1 MTALEERPVSIS
13 VEAKK
18 KAPTSGKAA
27 SSQFGRLEHVLLA
40 GSDPKQTKEARQ
52 DEVTQRFTDF
62 GLGRGVDATRAKP
75 WLNKTSFQV
84 RPLRFG
90 KLMGTEQGGSVEA
103 YEDVVN
109 SVQTL
114 QLELKQSVSVS
125 SAPVNIGTDGEHT
138 RSASNMRH
146 VVGRRVHNR
155 TISFREEFDEIPF
168 AGSHAQPT
176 TRVLLAAEGEE
187 AQPQRMAPQGE
198 KAQPQ
203 KMAAQGEKAQPQK
216 MAAQVE
222 EEPTFEEKLAKWV
235 LERLCREGKC
245 DSAMRERVRAIGD
258 ESPVVIFE
266 KWFEGVPPAEH
277 ADTLKQI
284 YELCLDFVRCFHV
297 THYVSSLNLG
307 ALEYSVITEEDYSRE
322 MGLAGSFG
330 LEDVVSVVL
339 KPKGKYS
346 LRKTRKS
353 TRVKRVGLIKNPDSG
368 DYYVPRG
375 TYAEAVIGV
384 EVKPIQLLVRHQYLQ
399 RSLRH
404 AVAHYIEEQ
413 RDTSG
418 TCHPSHYVSSLCLI
432 LSIMLGCSQEE
443 VLSVTRTIVPLKLF

>member
-18 KAPTSGKAA
+18 KAPTSGKKA

-40 GSDPKQTKEARQ
+40 GSDPEQTKEARQ
-52 DEVTQRFTDF
+52 DEVAQRFTDF

-90 KLMGTEQGGSVEA
+90 KLIGTEQGGSVEA

-138 RSASNMRH
+138 RSTSNMRH

-168 AGSHAQPT
+168 AGSRAQPT
-176 TRVLLAAEGEE
+176 TRVLLAAEGE
-187 AQPQRMAPQGE
+187 
-198 KAQPQ
+198 
-203 KMAAQGEKAQPQK
+203 KAQPQK
-216 MAAQVE
+216 MAAQVK

-384 EVKPIQLLVRHQYLQ
+384 EVKPIQLLVRHQYLR

>member
-1 MTALEERPVSIS
+1 MAEKLGEGLLTALEERPVSIS

-18 KAPTSGKAA
+18 KAPTSGKKA

-40 GSDPKQTKEARQ
+40 GSDPEQTKEARQ
-52 DEVTQRFTDF
+52 DEVAQRFTDF

-138 RSASNMRH
+138 RSTSNMRH

-168 AGSHAQPT
+168 AGSRAQPT

-187 AQPQRMAPQGE
+187 AQPQKMAP
-198 KAQPQ
+198 
-203 KMAAQGEKAQPQK
+203 
-216 MAAQVE
+216 QVE

-384 EVKPIQLLVRHQYLQ
+384 EVKPIQLLVRHQYLR

-432 LSIMLGCSQEE
+432 VSSMLGCSQEE

>member
-18 KAPTSGKAA
+18 KAPTSGKKA

-90 KLMGTEQGGSVEA
+90 KLIGTEQGGSVEA

-138 RSASNMRH
+138 RSTSNMRH

-168 AGSHAQPT
+168 AGSRAQPT

-187 AQPQRMAPQGE
+187 AQPQKMAP
-198 KAQPQ
+198 
-203 KMAAQGEKAQPQK
+203 
-216 MAAQVE
+216 QVE

-384 EVKPIQLLVRHQYLQ
+384 EVKPIQLLVRHQYLR

-413 RDTSG
+413 RDTSS

>member
-1 MTALEERPVSIS
+1 MAEKLGEGLLTALEERPVSIS

-18 KAPTSGKAA
+18 KAPTSGKKA

-40 GSDPKQTKEARQ
+40 GSDPEQTKEARQ
-52 DEVTQRFTDF
+52 DEVAQRFTDF

-138 RSASNMRH
+138 RSTSNMRH

-168 AGSHAQPT
+168 AGSRAQPT

-187 AQPQRMAPQGE
+187 AQPQKMAP
-198 KAQPQ
+198 
-203 KMAAQGEKAQPQK
+203 
-216 MAAQVE
+216 QVE

-245 DSAMRERVRAIGD
+245 DSAMRERVRAFGD

-284 YELCLDFVRCFHV
+284 YELCLDFVKCFHV

-384 EVKPIQLLVRHQYLQ
+384 EVKPIQLLVRHQYLR

>member
-13 VEAKK
+13 VAAKK
-18 KAPTSGKAA
+18 KATTSYKKG
-27 SSQFGRLEHVLLA
+27 SSQFNRLEHALLA
-40 GSDPKQTKEARQ
+40 GTDPEQTKEARQ

-75 WLNKTSFQV
+75 WLNKTSFEV
-84 RPLRFG
+84 RPLRFR
-90 KLMGTEQGGSVEA
+90 KLIGTEQGGSVEA
-103 YEDVVN
+103 YEDVVS
-109 SVQTL
+109 SVQML

-138 RSASNMRH
+138 RSVSNMRH

-168 AGSHAQPT
+168 AVSRVQPATPVHAAP
-176 TRVLLAAEGEE
+176 EGKE
-187 AQPQRMAPQGE
+187 AQSQEAAPQ
-198 KAQPQ
+198 
-203 KMAAQGEKAQPQK
+203 
-216 MAAQVE
+216 VE
-222 EEPTFEEKLAKWV
+222 LQPTFEEKLAEWV
-235 LERLCREGKC
+235 LERLCRRGKC
-245 DSAMRERVRAIGD
+245 DSAMRERIRAGGD
-258 ESPVVIFE
+258 ESPAVVFE
-266 KWFEGVPPAEH
+266 KWFEGVPPTEH
-277 ADTLKQI
+277 VDMLKQI
-284 YELCLDFVRCFHV
+284 YELCLDFVRSFHV
-297 THYVSSLNLG
+297 THYVSSLDLG

-330 LEDVVSVVL
+330 LEDVVSAVL

-346 LRKTRKS
+346 SRKTHTS

-384 EVKPIQLLVRHQYLQ
+384 EVKPIQVLVRHQYLR

-404 AVAHYIEEQ
+404 AVTNYIEEQ

-418 TCHPSHYVSSLCLI
+418 MCHTPHHACGMCLA
-432 LSIMLGCSQEE
+432 LGIMWGCSQGE
-443 VLSVTRTIVPLKLF
+443 PLKSSEILDGNVLYGCVDSAVVWQ